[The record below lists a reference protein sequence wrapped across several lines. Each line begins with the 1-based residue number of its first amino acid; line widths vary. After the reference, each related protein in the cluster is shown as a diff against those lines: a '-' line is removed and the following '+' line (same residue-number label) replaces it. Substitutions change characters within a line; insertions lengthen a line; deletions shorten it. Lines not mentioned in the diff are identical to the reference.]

1 MAKSIRQ
8 GKMTAY
14 RNLRGG
20 GTEYLEMNSLDGDRP
35 VSGWMN
41 CPKCK
46 HKDAHYLIGLDVRIV
61 IMKGGHER
69 PCKHSK
75 KAKTGMFTTNNIGRK
90 REETYE
96 EDND

>member
-46 HKDAHYLIGLDVRIV
+46 HKDAHYLAFIDKATGQ
-61 IMKGGHER
+61 ER
-69 PCKHSK
+69 
-75 KAKTGMFTTNNIGRK
+75 KAHWVGCEDCNYEGWT
-90 REETYE
+90 REAMQAFKEGKDGNVY
-96 EDND
+96 NK